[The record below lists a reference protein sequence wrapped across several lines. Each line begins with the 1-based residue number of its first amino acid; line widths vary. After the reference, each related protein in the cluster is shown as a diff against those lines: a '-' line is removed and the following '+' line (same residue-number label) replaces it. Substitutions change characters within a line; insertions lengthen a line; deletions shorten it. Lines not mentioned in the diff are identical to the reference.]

1 MCHVLEA
8 LFCAEDVKAMSPRTL
23 TVSLSQRDLVVATFD
38 LAITAVCLTVL
49 GTRACTIAYAG
60 HG

>member
-1 MCHVLEA
+1 
-8 LFCAEDVKAMSPRTL
+8 MSPRTL
-23 TVSLSQRDLVVATFD
+23 TVSLSQRDLVVVTFD